1 MRDPREEL
9 RTLIDRGKV
18 LIQEAEGIAHAS
30 RTLDPNVRLGV
41 GVFDLAVGLKGR
53 KRLATALGKTWLRGN
68 LVQRYSSM
76 TKNFDQWYTE
86 TVAALRR
93 ISVARK
99 NLARGGNS
107 SILVTRLARAKTY
120 RRLDTQIA
128 KAVGTLEAIT
138 SEDLVYND
146 EIDELRFQWRKE
158 AHEERRRARE
168 GQLLD
173 LRNVAPELGSVKL
186 EGRDELRTQ
195 LAGHPEVARM
205 IEGGLDTLSTTG
217 ADANRQALASCRSAI
232 ELLVIEITGDAEWR
246 TGLSKLADGT
256 RKKLV
261 AGTYAFL
268 SGYGSHPGGVPT
280 KRDAEYGIRMTIASC
295 LWLLGRI

>member
-1 MRDPREEL
+1 MRNPREEL
-9 RTLIDRGKV
+9 RSLIDRGKV
-18 LIQEAEGIAHAS
+18 LIQETESIAQAS
-30 RTLDPNVRLGV
+30 KSLDPNVRLGV
-41 GVFDLAVGLKGR
+41 GVFDLTVGLKGR

-68 LVQRYSSM
+68 LVQRYSSLS
-76 TKNFDQWYTE
+76 KNFNQWYTE

-107 SILVTRLARAKTY
+107 SVLVKRLAGAKTY

-128 KAVGTLEAIT
+128 KAVGNLEAIE

-146 EIDELRFQWRKE
+146 EIGEFRLQRSKE
-158 AHEERRRARE
+158 AFEERRRAKE
-168 GQLLD
+168 EQLLD

-186 EGRDELRTQ
+186 ENRDELRSQ
-195 LAGHPEVARM
+195 LAGHLEVARM
-205 IEGGLDTLSTTG
+205 IEGALDTFSTTG
-217 ADANRQALASCRSAI
+217 ADASRQALASCRSAI
-232 ELLVIEITGDAEWR
+232 ELLVIEITGEPEWR
-246 TGLSKLADGT
+246 TGLSRLAEGT

-261 AGTYAFL
+261 AGTYGFL

-280 KRDAEYGIRMTIASC
+280 RRDAEYGIRMTIASC
-295 LWLLGRI
+295 VWLMGRT

>member
-1 MRDPREEL
+1 MRHPRDEL
-9 RTLIDRGKV
+9 RSLIDRGKV
-18 LIQEAEGIAHAS
+18 LIREAESIAQAS
-30 RTLDPNVRLGV
+30 KSLDPNVRLGV

-76 TKNFDQWYTE
+76 AETFDQWYTE
-86 TVAALRR
+86 TVAALRK
-93 ISVARK
+93 ISIARK
-99 NLARGGNS
+99 NLARGSNS
-107 SILVTRLARAKTY
+107 SVLVTRLARAKTY

-128 KAVGTLEAIT
+128 KAVGTLEAVM
-138 SEDLVYND
+138 SEGLVYND
-146 EIDELRFQWRKE
+146 EIDELRFQRRKE
-158 AHEERRRARE
+158 AQEGRRRVRE
-168 GQLLD
+168 EQLLD
-173 LRNVAPELGSVKL
+173 LRDVAPEPRSVKL
-186 EGRDELRTQ
+186 ENRDELRTE

-205 IEGGLDTLSTTG
+205 IEGALDTISTTG
-217 ADANRQALASCRSAI
+217 ADANRQALASCRSAT
-232 ELLVIEITGDAEWR
+232 ELLVIEITGEPEWR
-246 TGLSKLADGT
+246 SGLSKLAEGT

-295 LWLLGRI
+295 LWLLGRA

>member
-1 MRDPREEL
+1 MRDPRDEL
-9 RTLIDRGKV
+9 RTLVDRGKF
-18 LIQEAEGIAHAS
+18 LIQEAEGVKQAS
-30 RTLDPNVRLGV
+30 RSLDPNVQLGV
-41 GVFDLAVGLKGR
+41 GVFDLAVGLRGR
-53 KRLATALGKTWLRGN
+53 KRLAAALGKTWLRGN
-68 LVQRYSSM
+68 LVQRYSSL

-86 TVAALRR
+86 TVATLRR

-99 NLARGGNS
+99 NLAHGGNS
-107 SILVTRLARAKTY
+107 SALVKRLATAKTY

-128 KAVGTLEAIT
+128 KAVGTLEAIA

-146 EIDELRFQWRKE
+146 EIDELRFQRKKE
-158 AHEERRRARE
+158 AFEELRRGRE
-168 GQLLD
+168 EQLLD
-173 LRNVAPELGSVKL
+173 LRKVAPELGSVKL
-186 EGRDELRTQ
+186 ENRQELRTQ

-205 IEGGLDTLSTTG
+205 IEGALDTLSTTG

-232 ELLVIEITGDAEWR
+232 ELLLIEMTGETEWR
-246 TGLSKLADGT
+246 TGLNELAAGT

-268 SGYGSHPGGVPT
+268 SGYGSHPGGVTT

-295 LWLLGRI
+295 LWLLGRT

>member
-30 RTLDPNVRLGV
+30 KTLDPNVRLGV
-41 GVFDLAVGLKGR
+41 GVFDLAVGLEGR

-68 LVQRYSSM
+68 LVQRNSSV

-86 TVAALRR
+86 TVSALRR

-138 SEDLVYND
+138 S
-146 EIDELRFQWRKE
+146 
-158 AHEERRRARE
+158 
-168 GQLLD
+168 
-173 LRNVAPELGSVKL
+173 
-186 EGRDELRTQ
+186 
-195 LAGHPEVARM
+195 
-205 IEGGLDTLSTTG
+205 
-217 ADANRQALASCRSAI
+217 
-232 ELLVIEITGDAEWR
+232 
-246 TGLSKLADGT
+246 
-256 RKKLV
+256 
-261 AGTYAFL
+261 
-268 SGYGSHPGGVPT
+268 
-280 KRDAEYGIRMTIASC
+280 
-295 LWLLGRI
+295 